1 MSALHSRDCKNGLRN
16 WLYLNL
22 SKLFKSEKFQLW
34 AANIPV
40 ISWFARA
47 EGEAIFDLVM
57 GFVSAQVLWALVELR
72 VLHALG
78 DAPKTA
84 GQIASDNSLSEERAE
99 ILMNGGVAIG
109 LMRRNSNG
117 FYVLSR
123 KGASLL
129 GVPGLTDMI
138 RHHAYFYRDMSNPI
152 ALLRDEVDTELSQFW
167 PYVFDVS
174 GKTPATIIENYS
186 NLMASSQKL
195 VAHDTLKM
203 VSLKPQCKV
212 LDIGGGSGNFAIEI
226 VRKFP
231 KVTISVFDLPE
242 VEASARARLKAENMT
257 DRIGFYAGSFRD
269 DLLPEG
275 FDVITLI
282 RVLYDHADSTVMA
295 LLKSVYNALPRGGRL
310 VISEPMSGGKYPHR
324 AGDVYFAF
332 YTMAMRTGKAR
343 SPNQIAEMCRKVGF
357 KSVFIPK
364 APRKFITSAVVSLK

>member
-22 SKLFKSEKFQLW
+22 SKLFKNEKFQLW

-78 DAPKTA
+78 DGPKTA

-226 VRKFP
+226 LRKFP
-231 KVTISVFDLPE
+231 TVTISVFDLPE

>member
-242 VEASARARLKAENMT
+242 VEASARARLKAENMI

>member
-1 MSALHSRDCKNGLRN
+1 
-16 WLYLNL
+16 
-22 SKLFKSEKFQLW
+22 
-34 AANIPV
+34 
-40 ISWFARA
+40 
-47 EGEAIFDLVM
+47 
-57 GFVSAQVLWALVELR
+57 
-72 VLHALG
+72 
-78 DAPKTA
+78 
-84 GQIASDNSLSEERAE
+84 
-99 ILMNGGVAIG
+99 MNGGVAIG

-167 PYVFDVS
+167 PYVFGAS

-203 VSLKPQCKV
+203 VSLRPQCKV

-295 LLKSVYNALPRGGRL
+295 LLRSVYNALPRGGRL

-324 AGDVYFAF
+324 AGDIYFAF

>member
-1 MSALHSRDCKNGLRN
+1 MSALHSRDSKNGLRN

-72 VLHALG
+72 ILHALG

-231 KVTISVFDLPE
+231 KVTITVFDLPE

-257 DRIGFYAGSFRD
+257 DRIGFYPGSFRD

>member
-1 MSALHSRDCKNGLRN
+1 MSALHSRDSKNGLRN

-22 SKLFKSEKFQLW
+22 SKLFKSEKVQLR

-40 ISWFARA
+40 ISWFART

-167 PYVFDVS
+167 PYVFGAS
-174 GKTPATIIENYS
+174 GKRPATIIENYS

-203 VSLKPQCKV
+203 VSLRPQCKV

>member
-1 MSALHSRDCKNGLRN
+1 MSALHSRDRKIGLRN

-231 KVTISVFDLPE
+231 KATISVFDLPE

-257 DRIGFYAGSFRD
+257 DRISFFAGSFRD

>member
-167 PYVFDVS
+167 PYVFDAS
-174 GKTPATIIENYS
+174 GKTPAPIIENYS

-257 DRIGFYAGSFRD
+257 DRISFFAGSFRD

-295 LLKSVYNALPRGGRL
+295 LLKSVYNALPTGGRL

>member
-109 LMRRNSNG
+109 LVRRNSNG

-129 GVPGLTDMI
+129 GVSGLTDMI

-152 ALLRDEVDTELSQFW
+152 ALLRDEVDTELSHFW
-167 PYVFDVS
+167 PYVFDAS
-174 GKTPATIIENYS
+174 GKRPATIIENYS